1 MLKIK
6 TIYFDKFLYF
16 LRIKVKS
23 ELVINMLK
31 VELFSNYYNFLEK
44 ISLLVKYVSFA
55 TKIFN
60 IFKS

>member
-23 ELVINMLK
+23 ELVINMLN
-31 VELFSNYYNFLEK
+31 VELFSKYYNFLEK

>member
-16 LRIKVKS
+16 LRMKVKS

-31 VELFSNYYNFLEK
+31 VELFSKYYNFLEK